1 MSKKLT
7 IGLFGFG
14 VVGQG
19 LHDIISTKDL
29 NIEIKK
35 IVIKDSS
42 KSRSLSEDLFTT
54 DASEILDDSR
64 INTVV
69 ELINDADAAFKITS
83 TALRSGKNVVSANK
97 KMIAEHLDELV
108 ALQKEYGT
116 SLLYEGAVCGSIPI
130 IRNLEEYYDNEL
142 LHSISGIFNGSSNFI
157 LSKIANEGLEYDDA
171 LKQAQDLGFA
181 ETDPLLDVGGY
192 DAKFKLLIAAA
203 HAYGAFIKPEDVL
216 NVGIQNFSI
225 ADLHFAKEHKLK
237 IKLVPTAI
245 KLNDKEIALYVIPQ
259 LVPKSDF
266 LYNVEN
272 EYNAVSVQAAFADK
286 QLFYGKGAGGHPT
299 GSAVLSDIAALRY
312 NYRYEYK
319 KYRSD
324 SELKL
329 QNDHVLPVY
338 IRYKSDDLLEQLN
351 FDFIAEQHK
360 SVESKYVL
368 GGIKISELIAK
379 KEIISNDGAF
389 IAQAAALKGTFE
401 DVNKQNLKI
410 AQTIF

>member
-35 IVIKDSS
+35 IAIKDSS
-42 KSRSLSEDLFTT
+42 KSRSLPEDLFTT
-54 DASEILDDSR
+54 DASEILDDSG

-108 ALQKEYGT
+108 ALQKEYRT

-157 LSKIANEGLEYDDA
+157 LSKIANEGLEYNDA

-272 EYNAVSVQAAFADK
+272 EYNAVSVQAAFADQ

-312 NYRYEYK
+312 DYRYEYK

-379 KEIISNDGAF
+379 KDIIMNDGAF
-389 IAQAAALKGTFE
+389 IAQGAALKGTFG
-401 DVNKQNLKI
+401 DINKQNLKI
-410 AQTIF
+410 AQPIF

>member
-42 KSRSLSEDLFTT
+42 KSRSLPEDLFTT
-54 DASEILDDSR
+54 DASEILDDSG

-83 TALRSGKNVVSANK
+83 TALKSGKNVVSANK
-97 KMIAEHLDELV
+97 KMIAEHLEELV

-157 LSKIANEGLEYDDA
+157 LSKIANEGLEYNDA

-203 HAYGAFIKPEDVL
+203 HAYGAFIKP
-216 NVGIQNFSI
+216 
-225 ADLHFAKEHKLK
+225 
-237 IKLVPTAI
+237 
-245 KLNDKEIALYVIPQ
+245 
-259 LVPKSDF
+259 
-266 LYNVEN
+266 
-272 EYNAVSVQAAFADK
+272 
-286 QLFYGKGAGGHPT
+286 
-299 GSAVLSDIAALRY
+299 
-312 NYRYEYK
+312 
-319 KYRSD
+319 
-324 SELKL
+324 
-329 QNDHVLPVY
+329 
-338 IRYKSDDLLEQLN
+338 
-351 FDFIAEQHK
+351 
-360 SVESKYVL
+360 
-368 GGIKISELIAK
+368 
-379 KEIISNDGAF
+379 
-389 IAQAAALKGTFE
+389 
-401 DVNKQNLKI
+401 
-410 AQTIF
+410 

>member
-29 NIEIKK
+29 NIQIKK

-42 KSRSLSEDLFTT
+42 KSRSLPEDLFTT
-54 DASEILDDSR
+54 DASEILDDSG

-69 ELINDADAAFKITS
+69 ELINDADAAFKIAS

-97 KMIAEHLDELV
+97 KMIAEHLEELV

-157 LSKIANEGLEYDDA
+157 LSKIANEGLEYNDA

-181 ETDPLLDVGGY
+181 ETDPLRDVGGY
-192 DAKFKLLIAAA
+192 DAKFKLLITAA
-203 HAYGAFIKPEDVL
+203 HAYGAFIKAEDVL

-245 KLNDKEIALYVIPQ
+245 KLNDREIALYVMPKLI
-259 LVPKSDF
+259 PKSDF

-272 EYNAVSVQAAFADK
+272 EYNAVSVQAAFADQ

-312 NYRYEYK
+312 DYRYEYK
-319 KYRSD
+319 KYCSD

-379 KEIISNDGAF
+379 KEIILNDGAF
-389 IAQAAALKGTFE
+389 IAQAAALKGTF
-401 DVNKQNLKI
+401 DDINKQNLKI